1 MHQEVTEAACAQ
13 PNPSQ
18 SVLTLPW
25 EKLDKK
31 AICKRKKT
39 FLVYHVGQS
48 VLEEITKARHIFTKL
63 ILLISKLDG
72 VGPIDNRPYTD

>member
-1 MHQEVTEAACAQ
+1 MHQEVTEVARAQ

-31 AICKRKKT
+31 AIQKQNNAFFSLPCC
-39 FLVYHVGQS
+39 
-48 VLEEITKARHIFTKL
+48 
-63 ILLISKLDG
+63 
-72 VGPIDNRPYTD
+72 